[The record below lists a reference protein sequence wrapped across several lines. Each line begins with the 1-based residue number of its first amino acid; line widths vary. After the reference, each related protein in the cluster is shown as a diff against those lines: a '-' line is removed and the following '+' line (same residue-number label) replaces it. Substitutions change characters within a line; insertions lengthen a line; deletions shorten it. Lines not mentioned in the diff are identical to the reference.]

1 MNNKNPF
8 EALLEITAELNSIHE
23 LKQVLERVMDIAIE
37 TVSAERGFIV
47 LKKSGKGNRTEVVC
61 ARRFREENVNELVT
75 MSTSVVT
82 KVLSEG
88 ESILTYDALEDD
100 RFRNAE
106 SVQLH
111 KIHSVICVPL
121 KYDGDVTGAI
131 YMDNRTNVGRFNQE
145 TLDFLNAFS
154 RQSAVAIINARVF
167 EQLQIQNTELQ
178 SRLAQQQRYPRIIG
192 NSKEILQIFDL
203 IDKVAAT
210 EATVLIE
217 GESGT
222 GKELVAQAIHDQSN
236 RRDKIFIPIYCGSL
250 SENLLE
256 SELFGH
262 KKGAFTG
269 ATDSKQGLF
278 EEANGGTFFLDE
290 IADIS
295 KNMQTKL
302 LRVLQEGEIKRVGE
316 SRLFK
321 VDVRIIAA
329 SNKDLWEQVQQDNFR
344 EDLYYRLNVI
354 KLKLPPL
361 RERRADIPILA
372 NFFLKT
378 YCDKNKKYIKNLS
391 NQAMDRLINY
401 NWPGNV
407 RELENTIERAV
418 ILARGTQIEPDDLQ
432 MHENTKTAEGSLN
445 LKEVEKRIVLKTL
458 NEFNGNRTHAA
469 RALGV
474 SRRWLQY
481 QLKAWGISDADT
493 RI

>member
-23 LKQVLERVMDIAIE
+23 LDQVLERVMDIAIE

-47 LKKSGKGNRTEVVC
+47 LKKSGKANQTDVVC

-75 MSTSVVT
+75 MSTSVVK
-82 KVLSEG
+82 KVLSDG
-88 ESILTYDALEDD
+88 QSILTYDALEDD

-121 KYDGDVTGAI
+121 KYDGDVLGAI

-145 TLDFLNAFS
+145 SLDFLNAFS

-167 EQLQIQNTELQ
+167 QQLQNQNTELQ
-178 SRLAQQQRYPRIIG
+178 SRLSQQKRYPRIIG
-192 NSKEILQIFDL
+192 SSKEILQIFDL

-222 GKELVAQAIHDQSN
+222 GKELVAQAIHDQSK
-236 RRDKIFIPIYCGSL
+236 RREKIFIPIYCGSL

-302 LRVLQEGEIKRVGE
+302 LRVLQEGEVKRVGE
-316 SRLFK
+316 SRIFK

-329 SNKDLWEQVQQDNFR
+329 SNKDLWEQVQQNNFR

-361 RERRADIPILA
+361 RERRSDIPILA

-432 MHENTKTAEGSLN
+432 MHENAKGTEGSLN
-445 LKEVEKRIVLKTL
+445 LKEVEKHIVLKTL
-458 NEFNGNRTHAA
+458 KEFNGNRTHAA

-493 RI
+493 RL